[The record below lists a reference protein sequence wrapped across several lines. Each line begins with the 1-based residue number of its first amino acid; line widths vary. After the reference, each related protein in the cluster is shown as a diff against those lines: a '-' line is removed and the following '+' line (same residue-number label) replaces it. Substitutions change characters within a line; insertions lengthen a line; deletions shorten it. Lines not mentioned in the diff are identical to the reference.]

1 MKTSVKLFIASIVV
15 FACALGF
22 FAGSLCF
29 GPKGPCSKGMMP
41 PPPPGFEGQMPA
53 GFDGKMPPPP
63 PGMKPGMMP
72 PPDVEGKGP
81 HGPKGP
87 EGFQGRRGHKVSPE
101 HLDSLLQV
109 TAEQKV
115 LIEKQRATMDSAMKV
130 ARQQKQD
137 ADKQLRDAMESGD
150 AEKLKAAKA
159 SVLAAQSLQ
168 LDLRVQGYTE
178 LSNILT
184 KEQMEKFR
192 AFHKENMDKKH
203 GPKGPKPPQ
212 HK

>member
-15 FACALGF
+15 FACAVGF

-72 PPDVEGKGP
+72 PPGFEGKGP
-81 HGPKGP
+81 HGHR
-87 EGFQGRRGHKVSPE
+87 GFKVSPE

-115 LIEKQRATMDSAMKV
+115 LIEKQRTAMDSAMKA
-130 ARQQKQD
+130 ARQQKQE
-137 ADKQLRDAMESGD
+137 ADKQLRDAMENGD

-178 LSNILT
+178 LSNILS

-192 AFHKENMDKKH
+192 AFHKENMEKKH
-203 GPKGPKPPQ
+203 GPKGHKPPPPPQ
-212 HK
+212 K

>member
-15 FACALGF
+15 FACAVGF

-41 PPPPGFEGQMPA
+41 PPGF
-53 GFDGKMPPPP
+53 
-63 PGMKPGMMP
+63 
-72 PPDVEGKGP
+72 EGKGP
-81 HGPKGP
+81 HGHR
-87 EGFQGRRGHKVSPE
+87 GFKVSPE

-115 LIEKQRATMDSAMKV
+115 LIEKQRTAMDSAMKA
-130 ARQQKQD
+130 ARQQKQE
-137 ADKQLRDAMESGD
+137 ADKQLRDAMENGD

-178 LSNILT
+178 LSNILS

-192 AFHKENMDKKH
+192 AFHKENMEKKH
-203 GPKGPKPPQ
+203 GPKGHKPPPPPQ
-212 HK
+212 K